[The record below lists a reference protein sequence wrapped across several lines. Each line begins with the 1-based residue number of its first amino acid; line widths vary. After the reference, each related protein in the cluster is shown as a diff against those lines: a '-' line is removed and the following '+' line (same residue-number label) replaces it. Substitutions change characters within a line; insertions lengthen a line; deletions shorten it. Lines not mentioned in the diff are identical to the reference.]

1 MMVDVH
7 DFTEMGEALGDAAS
21 VLRTNAA
28 SAGLDAP
35 VPTCPGWRVR
45 DLVAH
50 TGMVYRW
57 AGAYLTRSGRVVDT
71 EAIAQAHTSPDLL
84 TWFDEGL
91 VMVLNAFATMPA
103 DAPLK
108 FFLPDAPPPRDA
120 WLRRM
125 VHETNIHGMDAMSAR
140 LGREPRSTELWLR
153 SWLAADGVDEVLAGY
168 AARPADQPV
177 LDENQRVVF
186 TATDVD
192 RAWLLTGIPG
202 AVTTERVSGSRDA
215 DIEVTG
221 TAAQLYAA
229 VWNRGS
235 EVTASDQGFLAQWR
249 QRFQINWG

>member
-1 MMVDVH
+1 MVDVH
-7 DFTEMGEALGDAAS
+7 EFSEMGEALGDAAS

-50 TGMVYRW
+50 TGMVFRW
-57 AGAYLTRSGRVVDT
+57 AGAYLTRSGRVVDI
-71 EAIAQAHTSPDLL
+71 EAIAEAHASPDLL

-91 VMVLNAFATMPA
+91 VKVLNAFATMPA

-125 VHETNIHGMDAMSAR
+125 VHETNIHGIDAMSAR

-153 SWLAADGVDEVLAGY
+153 PWLAADGVDEVLTGY
-168 AARPADQPV
+168 AVRPADQPV
-177 LDENQRVVF
+177 LDENQRVLF
-186 TATDVD
+186 TTTDTD
-192 RAWLLTGIPG
+192 QHWLLTGVPG
-202 AVTTERVSGSRDA
+202 AVSAERLTTAQDA
-215 DIEVTG
+215 DVVVTG
-221 TAAQLYAA
+221 TAAQVYAA
-229 VWNRGS
+229 VWNRGG
-235 EVTASDQGFLAQWR
+235 EATASDPDFLAQWR
-249 QRFQINWG
+249 QRFRINWG